1 VKHNLADRDDNHG
14 KPQKGD
20 RLTIAKAN
28 TGYAGIALIK
38 RDQRVLALKS
48 TKLSFSGCKPL
59 RSTGI
64 GQYAL
69 KIIQAVLVLKREL
82 ISRSGFW

>member
-1 VKHNLADRDDNHG
+1 VKHNLADRGGNYD
-14 KPQKGD
+14 KSQKGD

-28 TGYAGIALIK
+28 TSYAGIALIK
-38 RDQRVLALKS
+38 RDQRVFALKS
-48 TKLSFSGCKPL
+48 TKLSFSGCGPL

-69 KIIQAVLVLKREL
+69 KMIQAILVLKREL
-82 ISRSGFW
+82 ISRGGFW

>member
-1 VKHNLADRDDNHG
+1 VKHNFADRNGNYG
-14 KPQKGD
+14 KPQKED
-20 RLTIAKAN
+20 RLIIAKMN
-28 TGYAGIALIK
+28 TGYAGIAFIK

-48 TKLSFSGCKPL
+48 TKLSFSGCEPL

-82 ISRSGFW
+82 INRSGF

>member
-1 VKHNLADRDDNHG
+1 MKHNLADRGGNHD
-14 KPQKGD
+14 KSQKGD

-28 TGYAGIALIK
+28 ISYAGIALIK
-38 RDQRVLALKS
+38 GNQRILALKS
-48 TKLSFSGCKPL
+48 TELSFSGCGPL

-69 KIIQAVLVLKREL
+69 KVIQAVLVLKRKL
-82 ISRSGFW
+82 ISRGEIW

>member
-1 VKHNLADRDDNHG
+1 MKHNFADKGGNYG
-14 KPQKGD
+14 NPQKED
-20 RLTIAKAN
+20 RLAIIKAN
-28 TGYAGIALIK
+28 TSYAGIAFIK
-38 RDQRVLALKS
+38 GDQRVLALKS

-64 GQYAL
+64 GQYTL

-82 ISRSGFW
+82 ISRGGV